1 MFPNKIKNSNGVE
14 KTDKLNFITMKTS
27 VYKDTR
33 KKASYT
39 LGENIGDTYN
49 LQRIWIQDL

>member
-14 KTDKLNFITMKTS
+14 KIDKLNFITMKTS